1 MDRVSCLNYLST
13 LIWNIYSK
21 LHILNNNNNNKNVRA
36 FKLCLAILMMQST
49 TPSLLNPRGRD
60 EFGQVI

>member
-21 LHILNNNNNNKNVRA
+21 LHILNVRA

-49 TPSLLNPRGRD
+49 TPSLLNPRGTD